1 MRNLVIVVGMAV
13 ALVSGCIVPAPI
25 PADQIAPPFKGQGVD
40 QEHYSLLDLA
50 LKGPVLVIFIPKSCV
65 SANPRLV
72 FSNLLAKAY
81 KGKVSALGVYGG
93 SEKELSDWSMEV
105 DSDFPWIPDPGLL
118 IAEKY
123 GFESGPVAMVISQR
137 GKIEGR
143 WTKWDRTEI
152 TAINEMLAK
161 LTNQPLAKIDVASA
175 PATSVAPCMYALPQR
190 DFSKP

>member
-1 MRNLVIVVGMAV
+1 MGIVLAV
-13 ALVSGCIVPAPI
+13 VSGCFVPASI
-25 PADQIAPPFKGQGVD
+25 PADQVAPPFKGQGVD

-50 LKGPVLVIFIPKSCV
+50 LKGPVLVIFVPKSCDL
-65 SANPRLV
+65 AHPRLV

-81 KGKVSALGVYGG
+81 KGKVSSLGVYGG
-93 SEKELSDWSMEV
+93 SDKELSDWSMEV

-123 GFESGPVAMVISQR
+123 GFESGPVAMIISQR

-143 WTKWDRTEI
+143 WTKWDRTEF
-152 TAINEMLAK
+152 TAMNEMLAK
-161 LTNQPLAKIDVASA
+161 LTNQPPAKIDVTSA
-175 PATSVAPCMYALPQR
+175 PTTAVAPCIYTLPQR